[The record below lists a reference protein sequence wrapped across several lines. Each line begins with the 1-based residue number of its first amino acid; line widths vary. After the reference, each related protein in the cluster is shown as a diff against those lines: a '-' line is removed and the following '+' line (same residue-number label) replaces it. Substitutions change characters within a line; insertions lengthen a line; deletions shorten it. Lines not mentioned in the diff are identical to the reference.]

1 VSPILVRP
9 VREQLEHD
17 RIIRLLPARYRRRFE
32 VGINPGSEQNAAVGT
47 GVKAVYPDA
56 VFYGSDRVRKVL
68 GIAEVETVE
77 SVNHLEAMS
86 EWASFGRLKV
96 VFHLYVP
103 ASAIDVARRMASDYQ
118 VALSE
123 LWSYDNVG
131 DQVRFTLIQR
141 SSEALRPAAPKPR
154 IAPRKAGRSPGA
166 AARARVASR
175 TQHPA
180 ASRGT
185 GRTKAAGRTAKS
197 SGTRAGGSKSR
208 KSAPRKAQRRR

>member
-1 VSPILVRP
+1 M
-9 VREQLEHD
+9 
-17 RIIRLLPARYRRRFE
+17 
-32 VGINPGSEQNAAVGT
+32 
-47 GVKAVYPDA
+47 
-56 VFYGSDRVRKVL
+56 L

-86 EWASFGRLKV
+86 EWASLGRLKV
-96 VFHLYVP
+96 VFHLCIP

-141 SSEALRPAAPKPR
+141 SPEAPRPAAPKPR

-185 GRTKAAGRTAKS
+185 GRTKAADARRNPAARE
-197 SGTRAGGSKSR
+197 RAARSR
-208 KSAPRKAQRRR
+208 EERPRKAQRRR